1 MGGAD
6 FDSVTEVSI
15 EELEVAAAG
24 SWQAPEQEW
33 LGGWRLGAAAGFTG
47 RANSA
52 LPAGDPGRPLAA
64 AVEAVCAWYRA
75 RGLPPMISVPFPMAG
90 PAGQRGGPL
99 PGGAGLAGAQ
109 RRRDRDDRAAGA
121 DRGRGGRP
129 AGGTAG
135 RAGEWTLAAEP
146 DEDWLARYHYR
157 GTALPPIARRL
168 LLSAPWQAF
177 GSVRAD
183 GQTIAIGRV
192 AAAGGWAGLTAI
204 EVDPGHR
211 RRGLGRAVT
220 GALAA
225 AAAGR
230 GLTGLYLQVEAE
242 NAVARALYHRLGFT
256 DHHRY
261 HYRVAPARRP
271 DPGGWARAQPDGR
284 PGSRMIST
292 IEMISSS
299 VPKTISAYLTP
310 GSLNELPMPTR
321 NSTAAR
327 NTVIRT

>member
-24 SWQAPEQEW
+24 SWQAPELAW

-90 PAGQRGGPL
+90 PGDSEVDRYLEEQGWRL
-99 PGGAGLAGAQ
+99 RNGAAIVMTAPPELIAGAA
-109 RRRDRDDRAAGA
+109 DGPAG
-121 DRGRGGRP
+121 GP
-129 AGGTAG
+129 AGGTAE
-135 RAGEWTLAAEP
+135 RAAMTLAAEP

-157 GTALPPIARRL
+157 GTTLPPIARRL

-261 HYRVAPARRP
+261 HYRVAPA
-271 DPGGWARAQPDGR
+271 G
-284 PGSRMIST
+284 
-292 IEMISSS
+292 
-299 VPKTISAYLTP
+299 
-310 GSLNELPMPTR
+310 
-321 NSTAAR
+321 
-327 NTVIRT
+327 

>member
-1 MGGAD
+1 VGGAD

-64 AVEAVCAWYRA
+64 AVEAVRAWYRA

-90 PAGQRGGPL
+90 PEGSEVDRYLDEQGWPVRNNAAIVMTAPLELIASAADGGAD
-99 PGGAGLAGAQ
+99 GGAG
-109 RRRDRDDRAAGA
+109 
-121 DRGRGGRP
+121 GGV
-129 AGGTAG
+129 
-135 RAGEWTLAAEP
+135 ELAAEP
-146 DEDWLARYHYR
+146 DEDWLARYRYR

-192 AAAGGWAGLTAI
+192 AAAGTWAGLTAI
-204 EVDPGHR
+204 EVDPGYR
-211 RRGLGRAVT
+211 RRGLGATVT
-220 GALAA
+220 RALAA

-230 GLTGLYLQVEAE
+230 GLTGLYLQVEEE

-261 HYRVAPARRP
+261 HYRVAPA
-271 DPGGWARAQPDGR
+271 D
-284 PGSRMIST
+284 
-292 IEMISSS
+292 
-299 VPKTISAYLTP
+299 
-310 GSLNELPMPTR
+310 
-321 NSTAAR
+321 
-327 NTVIRT
+327 

>member
-1 MGGAD
+1 M
-6 FDSVTEVSI
+6 
-15 EELEVAAAG
+15 AAAG

-90 PAGQRGGPL
+90 PADSAVDRYLEEQGWRVRNAAAIVMTAPLELIASAADGGAA
-99 PGGAGLAGAQ
+99 GGAG
-109 RRRDRDDRAAGA
+109 
-121 DRGRGGRP
+121 GGV
-129 AGGTAG
+129 
-135 RAGEWTLAAEP
+135 ELAAEP
-146 DEDWLARYHYR
+146 DQDWLARYRYR
-157 GTALPPIARRL
+157 GAALPPIARRL
-168 LLSAPWQAF
+168 LTSAPWQAF

-192 AAAGGWAGLTAI
+192 AAAGTWAGLTAI

-211 RRGLGRAVT
+211 RRGLGATVT
-220 GALAA
+220 RALAA

-230 GLTGLYLQVEAE
+230 GLTGLYLQVEEE

-261 HYRVAPARRP
+261 HYRVAPA
-271 DPGGWARAQPDGR
+271 G
-284 PGSRMIST
+284 
-292 IEMISSS
+292 
-299 VPKTISAYLTP
+299 
-310 GSLNELPMPTR
+310 
-321 NSTAAR
+321 
-327 NTVIRT
+327 

>member
-90 PAGQRGGPL
+90 PADSAVDRYLEEQGWRVRNAAAIVMTAPLELIADAADGGV
-99 PGGAGLAGAQ
+99 GGAV
-109 RRRDRDDRAAGA
+109 
-121 DRGRGGRP
+121 
-129 AGGTAG
+129 
-135 RAGEWTLAAEP
+135 ELAAEP
-146 DEDWLARYHYR
+146 DDDWLARYRYR
-157 GTALPPIARRL
+157 GAALPPIARRL

-192 AAAGGWAGLTAI
+192 AAAGTWAGLTAI
-204 EVDPGHR
+204 EVDPRYR
-211 RRGLGRAVT
+211 RRGLGATVT
-220 GALAA
+220 RALAA

-230 GLTGLYLQVEAE
+230 GLTGLYLQVEEE

-261 HYRVAPARRP
+261 HYRVAPAC
-271 DPGGWARAQPDGR
+271 
-284 PGSRMIST
+284 
-292 IEMISSS
+292 
-299 VPKTISAYLTP
+299 
-310 GSLNELPMPTR
+310 
-321 NSTAAR
+321 
-327 NTVIRT
+327 

>member
-6 FDSVTEVSI
+6 FDSITEVAI

-24 SWQAPEQEW
+24 SWQAPEQER
-33 LGGWRLGAAAGFTG
+33 LGGWRLRAAAGFTG

-52 LPAGDPGRPLAA
+52 LPAGDPGRSLPA
-64 AVEAVCAWYRA
+64 AVEAVRAWYRA

-90 PAGQRGGPL
+90 PEGSEVDRYLDEQGWPVRNGAAIVMTAP
-99 PGGAGLAGAQ
+99 PGLIAGA
-109 RRRDRDDRAAGA
+109 
-121 DRGRGGRP
+121 

-135 RAGEWTLAAEP
+135 GTAEQAAMTLAAEP

-157 GTALPPIARRL
+157 GTVLPPIARRL

-177 GSVRAD
+177 GSVCAD

-225 AAAGR
+225 AAADR

-242 NAVARALYHRLGFT
+242 NTVARALYHRLGFT

-261 HYRVAPARRP
+261 HYRVAP
-271 DPGGWARAQPDGR
+271 G
-284 PGSRMIST
+284 
-292 IEMISSS
+292 
-299 VPKTISAYLTP
+299 
-310 GSLNELPMPTR
+310 
-321 NSTAAR
+321 
-327 NTVIRT
+327 

>member
-1 MGGAD
+1 MGRVGGAD
-6 FDSVTEVSI
+6 FDSITEVAI

-24 SWQAPEQEW
+24 CWQAPEQER
-33 LGGWRLGAAAGFTG
+33 LGGWRLRAAAGFTG

-52 LPAGDPGRPLAA
+52 LPTGDPGRPLPA
-64 AVEAVCAWYRA
+64 AVEAVRAWYRA

-90 PAGQRGGPL
+90 PEGSEVDRYLDEQGWPVRNSAAIVMTAPPDLIAGAAGGP
-99 PGGAGLAGAQ
+99 
-109 RRRDRDDRAAGA
+109 AAG
-121 DRGRGGRP
+121 P
-129 AGGTAG
+129 AGGTAEST
-135 RAGEWTLAAEP
+135 AMTLAAMTLAAEP

-157 GTALPPIARRL
+157 GTVLPPIARRL

-220 GALAA
+220 AALAA
-225 AAAGR
+225 AAADR

-242 NAVARALYHRLGFT
+242 NTVARSLYHRLGFT

-261 HYRVAPARRP
+261 HYRVAPA
-271 DPGGWARAQPDGR
+271 G
-284 PGSRMIST
+284 
-292 IEMISSS
+292 
-299 VPKTISAYLTP
+299 
-310 GSLNELPMPTR
+310 
-321 NSTAAR
+321 
-327 NTVIRT
+327 

>member
-90 PAGQRGGPL
+90 PADSAVDRYLEEQGWRVRNAAAIVMTAPLELIASAADGGAA
-99 PGGAGLAGAQ
+99 GGAG
-109 RRRDRDDRAAGA
+109 
-121 DRGRGGRP
+121 GGV
-129 AGGTAG
+129 
-135 RAGEWTLAAEP
+135 ELAAEP
-146 DEDWLARYHYR
+146 DQDWLARYRYR
-157 GTALPPIARRL
+157 GAALPPIALRL
-168 LLSAPWQAF
+168 LTSAPWQAF

-192 AAAGGWAGLTAI
+192 AAAGTWAGLTAI
-204 EVDPGHR
+204 EVDPGYR
-211 RRGLGRAVT
+211 RRGLGATVT
-220 GALAA
+220 RALAA

-230 GLTGLYLQVEAE
+230 GLTGLYLQVEEE

-261 HYRVAPARRP
+261 HYRVAPA
-271 DPGGWARAQPDGR
+271 G
-284 PGSRMIST
+284 
-292 IEMISSS
+292 
-299 VPKTISAYLTP
+299 
-310 GSLNELPMPTR
+310 
-321 NSTAAR
+321 
-327 NTVIRT
+327 